1 MGESGDVSV
10 TVQSS
15 FEGLDLAGK
24 VAVVTGASRGI
35 GQAVSQ
41 LLRARGAH
49 VYEVSLNAEDG
60 PNRLSADVGS
70 AEHCSRI
77 ASWVAQNHDA
87 VHILVNNAGIS
98 AFDLDLERATEADW
112 DRTLAVN
119 AKSVFLLSKAL
130 LPALKKA
137 HGSSIV
143 NVSSVHAV
151 ATAPGVAPY
160 AASKGATVSLTR
172 SMAIDLARHRI
183 RVIAVLPGATAT
195 DMLNEY
201 AEKSGGTL
209 EELGFKDGQDQL
221 PRVCTPLEVA
231 EAIVFAASPAAS
243 GITGST
249 ITVDGGLLAGF
260 S

>member
-1 MGESGDVSV
+1 M
-10 TVQSS
+10 TTQPS

-35 GQAVSQ
+35 GRAVSQ
-41 LLRARGAH
+41 LLRARGAL
-49 VYEVSLNAEDG
+49 VYAVSLNAEDAPTQLG
-60 PNRLSADVGS
+60 ADVGS
-70 AEHCSRI
+70 AEDCARV
-77 ASWVAQNHDA
+77 ASWIAKHHDA

-98 AFDLDLERATEADW
+98 AFDLDIERATEADW

-130 LPALKKA
+130 LPALKNA
-137 HGSSIV
+137 LGSCIV

-151 ATAPGVAPY
+151 ATAAGVAPY

-172 SMAIDLARHRI
+172 SMAIDLAQHLI
-183 RVIAVLPGATAT
+183 RVVAVLPGATAT

-201 AEKSGGTL
+201 AEKAGGTL
-209 EELGFKDGQDQL
+209 EELGFKDGSDQV